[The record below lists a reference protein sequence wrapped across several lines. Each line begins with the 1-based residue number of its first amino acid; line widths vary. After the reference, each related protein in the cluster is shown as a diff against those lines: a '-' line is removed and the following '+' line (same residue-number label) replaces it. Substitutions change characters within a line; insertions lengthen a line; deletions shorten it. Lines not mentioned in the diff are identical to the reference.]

1 MVVCDIR
8 VAENLRQHF
17 AEMLPVFKNNTD
29 SRDYIGP
36 FMRQYTKDN
45 DMMSTQ
51 RRMLVG
57 SYHGEKPLLATP
69 SLQWY
74 LSHGL
79 VVDHVYQII
88 EFQPLSSLWKCGDSC
103 GKDPVYSTGTNVPL
117 MELSDTYTPEVSFT
131 QHRRFINAS
140 TKRLFGRKTDLI
152 ITLIVP
158 RIVDDDVEL
167 VEMSVVDKP
176 GRFHVSTILYIYLLI
191 NVGHRLTVSPVSDYF
206 HRICNGT
213 SVKETPL
220 ELVRCSSFVTPTIHQ
235 EFSYAL
241 LPAVKLVSEGVFGS
255 RRFPG
260 QPIRSHM
267 SIQLHRL
274 RSKPV
279 LFSSMREPSSR
290 HVLHQCPKI
299 EGIGVIAYDRA
310 TRLRDLT

>member
-1 MVVCDIR
+1 MQDMPTGWFTHRREQNGFRPESVQLYGHMAADRLPWEASRTEHALRHQLNRREQRIGKLLVD
-8 VAENLRQHF
+8 ENLRQHF

-131 QHRRFINAS
+131 NTDALSTLRRRGYS
-140 TKRLFGRKTDLI
+140 GGR
-152 ITLIVP
+152 
-158 RIVDDDVEL
+158 RI
-167 VEMSVVDKP
+167 
-176 GRFHVSTILYIYLLI
+176 
-191 NVGHRLTVSPVSDYF
+191 
-206 HRICNGT
+206 
-213 SVKETPL
+213 
-220 ELVRCSSFVTPTIHQ
+220 
-235 EFSYAL
+235 
-241 LPAVKLVSEGVFGS
+241 
-255 RRFPG
+255 
-260 QPIRSHM
+260 
-267 SIQLHRL
+267 
-274 RSKPV
+274 
-279 LFSSMREPSSR
+279 
-290 HVLHQCPKI
+290 
-299 EGIGVIAYDRA
+299 
-310 TRLRDLT
+310 